1 MKLTIKFFAAL
12 RDTIGAE
19 EIAIDWRSQLSCGDV
34 LTLLKGY
41 FRGTEPLLSRS
52 LIAVNGEH
60 AGAERILSPEDEVA
74 ILPPVSGG

>member
-1 MKLTIKFFAAL
+1 MKLTVKFFAAL

-19 EIAIDWRSQLSCGDV
+19 EIAIDWRSQFSCGDM
-34 LTLLKGY
+34 LTLLKDH
-41 FRGTEPLLSRS
+41 FRETGPLLSRS

-60 AGAERILSPEDEVA
+60 AKAERILLPEDEVA